1 MSITNFCLQWT
12 RNSCG
17 YCEYIHTTPEPI
29 ITTLEPTTREP
40 TTWEPTT
47 LKPTTIITTTT
58 GSYHGSGE
66 GAGSGDGPEWIYEP
80 VKVDLQVFYN
90 KSYILRCDYDE
101 MHDYLACNDYCNG
114 RSYWLDGVWGTFFA
128 FIASIIA
135 WAGSCKKIP
144 ETFTVLYRVQATF
157 VSIVFK

>member
-17 YCEYIHTTPEPI
+17 YCEYVDVPEPI
-29 ITTLEPTTREP
+29 ITTLEPTTRE
-40 TTWEPTT
+40 E
-47 LKPTTIITTTT
+47 
-58 GSYHGSGE
+58 S
-66 GAGSGDGPEWIYEP
+66 SGDGSGWSYEP
-80 VKVDLQVFYN
+80 IKVDLEVNYKGIT
-90 KSYILRCDYDE
+90 KSYILKCDETNNNIYDE

-128 FIASIIA
+128 LIASIIA

-157 VSIVFK
+157 VSIFNTRTYFTIRPPSV